1 MSSSRH
7 IPISRDGVK
16 LWCSRAFEAGMTA
29 QSKRDG
35 TPQQAFDA
43 WWESMAG
50 ADKRK
55 PKAKP

>member
-1 MSSSRH
+1 MSKSRH

-29 QSKRDG
+29 QSKREG
-35 TPQQAFDA
+35 TPQRAFDA

-55 PKAKP
+55 RGAKQ